1 MTIQERLRMTANAFE
16 VWLAQSEN
24 AEKRYELIEGKVFE
38 MALSSQLPTLIS
50 TALIVALG
58 SFVKAHNL
66 GVVTNPEGGFR
77 LSDDDIFAPDVAF
90 IARERIAAIKQRGFF
105 TIPPDLAVEVL
116 SPSDSV
122 RLVQRKAV
130 RYLALGVREVWLIY
144 PQEQSAEVYRP
155 LQKGFHVL
163 PIGIDQ
169 SLEGGSILPEFSLPL
184 RAVFDVGYPITG
196 EEAESEGE
204 A

>member
-16 VWLAQSEN
+16 SWLAQPEN
-24 AEKRYELIEGKVFE
+24 AEKRCELIAGEVFE
-38 MALSSQLPTLIS
+38 RAPSRQLPTLI
-50 TALIVALG
+50 IALG
-58 SFVKAHNL
+58 SFVKARNL

-90 IARERIAAIKQRGFF
+90 IARERIAAVKQRGFF

-169 SLEGGSILPEFSLPL
+169 SLEGGSILPDFSLPL
-184 RAVFDVGYPITG
+184 REVFDIGYPITG

>member
-16 VWLAQSEN
+16 SWLAQPEN
-24 AEKRYELIEGKVFE
+24 AEKRCELIAGEVFE
-38 MALSSQLPTLIS
+38 RAPSRQLPTLI
-50 TALIVALG
+50 IALG
-58 SFVKAHNL
+58 SFVKARNL

-90 IARERIAAIKQRGFF
+90 IARERIAAVKQRGFF

-169 SLEGGSILPEFSLPL
+169 SLEGGSILPDFSLPL
-184 RAVFDVGYPITG
+184 REVFDVGYPIT
-196 EEAESEGE
+196 EETEEES
-204 A
+204 